1 MEVLMKVQSFSL
13 KSWLQVCLALGV
25 AVTASAQTRPPGDN
39 PTGGRMSGGGHTV
52 RGKIFLPSGSLPDQ
66 RIRVTLELNSGGIA
80 GEVFSDS
87 VGNFEFRSVSSNTY
101 RITVHGDGR
110 SYETTQEQLE
120 VSGNFSRTF
129 TVQVYLREKGG
140 DQVAR
145 PKGKMLS
152 AAEFTQEVPKP
163 AKKLYEQ
170 GLKRMKDGKTDEAMA
185 AFDEALKLFPDY
197 VLALNKV
204 GEQRRPRSSAPSP
217 SARSTRPRASI
228 WAFSSST
235 SNGSPKPSNNSTP
248 PTARTR
254 ATRWRTSTSASR

>member
-145 PKGKMLS
+145 P
-152 AAEFTQEVPKP
+152 
-163 AKKLYEQ
+163 
-170 GLKRMKDGKTDEAMA
+170 R
-185 AFDEALKLFPDY
+185 
-197 VLALNKV
+197 
-204 GEQRRPRSSAPSP
+204 
-217 SARSTRPRASI
+217 
-228 WAFSSST
+228 
-235 SNGSPKPSNNSTP
+235 
-248 PTARTR
+248 
-254 ATRWRTSTSASR
+254 